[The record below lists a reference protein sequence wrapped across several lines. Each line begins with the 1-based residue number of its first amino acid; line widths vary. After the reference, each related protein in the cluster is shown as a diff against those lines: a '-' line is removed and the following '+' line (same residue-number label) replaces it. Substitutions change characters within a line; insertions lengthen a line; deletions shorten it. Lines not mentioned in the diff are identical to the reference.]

1 MVDNKRQWISKSGFR
16 TKAEAIELGTQAYT
30 EYLNARIPL
39 SSVICLIQ
47 II

>member
-16 TKAEAIELGTQAYT
+16 TKAEAIELGTHT
-30 EYLNARIPL
+30 EYLNARIQL